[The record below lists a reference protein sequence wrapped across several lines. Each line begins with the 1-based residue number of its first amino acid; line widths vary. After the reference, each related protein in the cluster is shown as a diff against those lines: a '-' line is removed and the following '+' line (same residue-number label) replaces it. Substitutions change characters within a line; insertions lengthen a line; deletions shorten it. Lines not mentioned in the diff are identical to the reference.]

1 MSQNPELTAEVAKG
15 IQGRL
20 RGMKLAV
27 LVIAAG
33 MIFWPTVVGGQ
44 ESVAEGTAS
53 AAAEKKVSATLY
65 YREVEPKLLFPILQ
79 QIFHVQFEGA
89 DTVTVPITLISP
101 GEQEVDLAEMI
112 QLLNEALK
120 GPGKI
125 AELDGQIVRIVTL
138 KKFEDRKIVLKYA
151 NPKDVVPILKQL
163 FMAAADEAPEAQAKK
178 ASYIEVH
185 PSSKGVL
192 VRASDEVYNAILKYI
207 EDTELD
213 PIPAP
218 EPAPGE
224 AVEPGSAEV
233 ISAEPT
239 VEEKKPLL
247 REYISLSYI
256 DPIEFKGLLEQDETI
271 KGNFTSA
278 PVRNSLLVFSYDA
291 EVFVKIK
298 EVKAAF
304 DIDRLEIRYL
314 PLANADP
321 VKVAALLAAIYPAE
335 AKPEE
340 LAVPSQLEKLR
351 RAGEN
356 LPRYGYDE
364 VIISDFE
371 DALTGVGLSETQSEE
386 MLSGAISVLTSGEF
400 VIVPDPERNGLLIRT
415 YSRNF
420 PKIIELIKELDR
432 PRKQVFIEA
441 FITEVSLDDKTELGV
456 DFSHTQIHGTGTN
469 TLRQAFPG
477 STSTPTGFASPTALS
492 YQLISD
498 NFTAFLRA
506 LQSQGKVDII
516 SRPSVTTKDNK
527 EAVIEVGNKVPI
539 VATVSLSLEGLS
551 KSTVTYTD
559 VLLQLKVTPHIHPD
573 NYISLVILQKMDD
586 ISAETVQISR
596 DFNPQIL
603 IKRQATTE
611 LRVKDGQTVCIAGFI
626 SDEIKEREN
635 QVPLLGDI
643 PLLGE
648 LFKYSERQRV
658 KSELIIFI
666 TPHII
671 TSPQEM
677 LRMTNVHR
685 RQSKLDTRENRGDV
699 VEPQRGLRY
708 PPLRDPLP
716 EIPLPDDSA
725 IELPDAG
732 ELVPKADEP
741 APAAPAPAPAA
752 PVPAPAP
759 APAAPAAPAPV
770 PAAAAPAVPAPAVPA
785 AAAEK
790 PAEPAK

>member
-1 MSQNPELTAEVAKG
+1 MRQNPELTTEVAMG

-20 RGMKLAV
+20 RRMKFAV
-27 LVIAAG
+27 LLFAAVMVILSATVKGQEVAAG
-33 MIFWPTVVGGQ
+33 L
-44 ESVAEGTAS
+44 
-53 AAAEKKVSATLY
+53 EKKVSATLY

-89 DTVTVPITLISP
+89 DTVAEPITLISP
-101 GEQEVDLAEMI
+101 GEQEVDLAGMI

-125 AELDGQIVRIVTL
+125 AELDGRIVRIVTL

-151 NPKDVVPILKQL
+151 TPEDVVPILKQL
-163 FMAAADEAPEAQAKK
+163 FMVTADEGPEDQAKK

-185 PSSKGVL
+185 PSLNGVL
-192 VRASDEVYNAILKYI
+192 VRASDEVYEAILKYI
-207 EDTELD
+207 ADTELD
-213 PIPAP
+213 PEPKPIP
-218 EPAPGE
+218 GG
-224 AVEPGSAEV
+224 AVDTGPAEV
-233 ISAEPT
+233 ITTEVPGE
-239 VEEKKPLL
+239 VKKPLL

-256 DPIEFKGLLEQDETI
+256 DPVEFKGLLEQDKTI
-271 KGNFTSA
+271 KGNFTST

-291 EVFVKIK
+291 EVFGKIK
-298 EVKAAF
+298 EVKATF

-321 VKVAALLAAIYPAE
+321 VKVAGLLAKIYPAK

-340 LAVPSQLEKLR
+340 LAVPSELEALR
-351 RAGEN
+351 RSGDN
-356 LPRYGYDE
+356 LLRYGYDE
-364 VIISDFE
+364 VMVSDFE
-371 DALTGVGLSETQSEE
+371 DALTGYGVPETRTEK
-386 MLSGAISVLTSGEF
+386 MLSGAISVLTSGDF

-420 PKIIELIKELDR
+420 PKILELIKELDR
-432 PRKQVFIEA
+432 PRRQVFIEA
-441 FITEVSLDDKTELGV
+441 FITEVSLDDQTELGV
-456 DFSHTQIHGTGTN
+456 DFSHTNVHGSGTN

-477 STSTPTGFASPTALS
+477 TTATPTGFANPTALS

-527 EAVIEVGNKVPI
+527 KAIIEIGNQVPI
-539 VATVSLSLEGLS
+539 VATVSLSLEGLT
-551 KSTVTYTD
+551 KSTVRYVD
-559 VLLQLKVTPHIHPD
+559 VLLQLQVTPHIHPD
-573 NYISLVILQKMDD
+573 NYISLEISQKMDD
-586 ISAETVQISR
+586 ISAETVQISK

-626 SDEIKEREN
+626 GDEIREREN
-635 QVPLLGDI
+635 KVPLLGDI

-648 LFKYSERQRV
+648 LFKYSEHQRV
-658 KSELIIFI
+658 KTELIIFI

-677 LRMTNVHR
+677 LRMTNVQR
-685 RQSKLDTRENRGDV
+685 RQSKLDAREERGAV
-699 VEPQRGLRY
+699 IEPQRGLRY
-708 PPLRDPLP
+708 PPMRDTLPLSA
-716 EIPLPDDSA
+716 DSV
-725 IELPDAG
+725 IEDLEK
-732 ELVPKADEP
+732 ELIQK
-741 APAAPAPAPAA
+741 
-752 PVPAPAP
+752 
-759 APAAPAAPAPV
+759 
-770 PAAAAPAVPAPAVPA
+770 
-785 AAAEK
+785 
-790 PAEPAK
+790 